1 MRLDYGYDDDFRLL
15 PGTPRVVRLRW
26 LIVCIVFTFGALL
39 ACAPAR

>member
-1 MRLDYGYDDDFRLL
+1 MIDFGYDDDFRLL

-26 LIVCIVFTFGALL
+26 LFAVLIFAFGALL